1 MSLYF
6 LFSFLLI
13 MPVAIASIHPA
24 TIINTQRIIVPI
36 IDDALVFFTQIST
49 NQILISSRCIKYKN
63 KQIKRNDHKSQQIKK
78 TIGYL

>member
-49 NQILISSRCIKYKN
+49 NQILISSRCIKYN
-63 KQIKRNDHKSQQIKK
+63 HKQIKSNDTKSKSLHQ
-78 TIGYL
+78 TIGYF